1 MIGRG
6 VRNHNALG
14 LFTLGLSNKK
24 PQVYMHR
31 MTLQMP
37 SIATG
42 NNVHYA
48 VLASSTELIVIS
60 YTTAGREEPQQFV
73 ESCYPP

>member
-1 MIGRG
+1 
-6 VRNHNALG
+6 
-14 LFTLGLSNKK
+14 
-24 PQVYMHR
+24 MHR